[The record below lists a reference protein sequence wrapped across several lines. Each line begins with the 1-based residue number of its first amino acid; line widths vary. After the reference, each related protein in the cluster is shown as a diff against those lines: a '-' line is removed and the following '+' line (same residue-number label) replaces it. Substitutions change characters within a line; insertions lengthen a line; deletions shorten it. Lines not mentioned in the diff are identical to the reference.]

1 MANFIFQTRA
11 LRRGRMVVRIGILL
25 FVVLMTVLV
34 ASLVHG
40 VRGIY

>member
-1 MANFIFQTRA
+1 MVEFFFRTGMF
-11 LRRGRMVVRIGILL
+11 RRGRTVARIGILL
-25 FVVLMTVLV
+25 FVALMAVLL